1 MMMFSF
7 FVMMGMVMLI
17 STEAFRSTNIASSF
31 LKTPHALQKTT
42 SPAAM
47 FSSIPSLS
55 SFFHQKNSNNM
66 EMFLQNQNVSPM
78 STTAL
83 AATDTPAAEQVGFK
97 QTERKTLKKLLP
109 LGAMLFFILFNYT
122 ILRDTKDVLVVTA
135 PNSGAEIIPF
145 LKTYVNLPSAIG
157 FTILYSSLTN
167 KMPADKVFYVIMAS
181 FLSFFG
187 AFATIIYP
195 NRNFLHPNAAADF
208 LTKIL
213 PTFFVPLIAIF
224 RNWTYALFYTLANL
238 WGSVVVSLLF
248 WGFANEITT
257 VDEAKKYYPLFG
269 LMANVALIFSGQYVK
284 YVSNLRSGLP
294 AGADYW
300 GHSLKMLMG
309 AVVAGGAV
317 VVSLMMYMQKF
328 VLTDPGCIDPNK
340 EAKRKKTKTKM
351 TFGESAK
358 FLASSRYI
366 RDLAVIVIGYGMA
379 INIVEVTWKSKLKAA
394 FPDPNAYS
402 TFMGNFSSATGI
414 VTLLMMF
421 GSSFL
426 IKRFGMGVA
435 SLITPITL
443 LTTGIAF
450 FSLIMFPG
458 FFSPLTSKFGVSP
471 LMLAVL
477 IGAAQNI
484 LSKGSKYSLFDP
496 CKEMAYIP
504 LDAESKTKGKA
515 AVDVIGNP
523 LGKSGGSF
531 LQQILIGIFGSL
543 QASTPYLGGFLGLII
558 VAWIQAAGSLAQQ
571 FKVKNDEMERASK
584 EWPLKDFE
592 KKEQ

>member
-1 MMMFSF
+1 MMTWSL
-7 FVMMGMVMLI
+7 VVTLMVVCLT
-17 STEAFRSTNIASSF
+17 SSEAFRTMGTAASV
-31 LKTPHALQKTT
+31 LKTPMMLQKTL
-42 SPAAM
+42 PE
-47 FSSIPSLS
+47 SSALLS
-55 SFFHQKNSNNM
+55 SRFA
-66 EMFLQNQNVSPM
+66 SPLAGKREYLAPLTM
-78 STTAL
+78 ATTTEL
-83 AATDTPAAEQVGFK
+83 SATADKPANEPVVTK
-97 QTERKTLKKLLP
+97 PSERKTMKKLLP

-167 KMPADKVFYVIMAS
+167 KMSADKVFYLIMSS
-181 FLSFFG
+181 FIAFFS
-187 AFATIIYP
+187 AFATLIYP
-195 NRNFLHPNAAADF
+195 NRNLLHPNAAADF
-208 LTKIL
+208 LTKVL
-213 PTFFVPLIAIF
+213 PPFFVPLIAIF

-294 AGADYW
+294 PGTDYW

-309 AVVAGGAV
+309 AVVGGGAV
-317 VVSLMMYMQKF
+317 VVALMAYMQKF
-328 VLTDPGCIDPNK
+328 VLTDPACIDPNK

-435 SLITPITL
+435 SLITPLTL
-443 LTTGIAF
+443 LSTGIAF
-450 FSLIMFPG
+450 FALIMFPSV
-458 FFSPLTSKFGVSP
+458 FAPLTAKFGVSP

-504 LDAESKTKGKA
+504 LDPESKTKGKA
-515 AVDVIGNP
+515 AVDVIDNP

-558 VAWIQAAGSLAQQ
+558 VAWIQAASSLAKQ
-571 FKVKNDEMERASK
+571 FKVKNEEMERAMAAGK
-584 EWPLKDFE
+584 E
-592 KKEQ
+592 

>member
-1 MMMFSF
+1 MMTWSL
-7 FVMMGMVMLI
+7 VVTLMVVCLT
-17 STEAFRSTNIASSF
+17 SSEAFRTMGTAASV
-31 LKTPHALQKTT
+31 LKTPMMLQKTL
-42 SPAAM
+42 PE
-47 FSSIPSLS
+47 SSALLS
-55 SFFHQKNSNNM
+55 SRFA
-66 EMFLQNQNVSPM
+66 SPLAGKREYLAPLTM
-78 STTAL
+78 ATTTEL
-83 AATDTPAAEQVGFK
+83 SATADKPANEPVVTK
-97 QTERKTLKKLLP
+97 PSERKTMKKLLP

-167 KMPADKVFYVIMAS
+167 KMSADKVFYLIMSS
-181 FLSFFG
+181 FIAFFS
-187 AFATIIYP
+187 AFATLIYP
-195 NRNFLHPNAAADF
+195 NRNLLHPNAAADF
-208 LTKIL
+208 LTKVL
-213 PTFFVPLIAIF
+213 PPFFVPLIAIF

-294 AGADYW
+294 PGTDYW

-309 AVVAGGAV
+309 AVVGGGAV
-317 VVSLMMYMQKF
+317 VVALMAYMQKF
-328 VLTDPGCIDPNK
+328 VLTDPACIDPNK

-435 SLITPITL
+435 SLITPLTL
-443 LTTGIAF
+443 LSTGIAF
-450 FSLIMFPG
+450 FALIMFPSV
-458 FFSPLTSKFGVSP
+458 FAPLTAKFGVSP

-504 LDAESKTKGKA
+504 LDPESKTKGKA

-558 VAWIQAAGSLAQQ
+558 VAWIQAASSLAKQ
-571 FKVKNDEMERASK
+571 FKVKNEEMERAMAAGK
-584 EWPLKDFE
+584 E
-592 KKEQ
+592 